1 MRRVILIAILVLAVL
16 TVAVTG
22 TAWYLLG
29 NENFLK
35 SQVSGIV
42 LKQTGREL
50 TIDGVFQLDI
60 GRQTRIEAE
69 SIRFENAEWAE
80 EPDMVSVGR
89 LAVTIDI
96 PSLWGE
102 TPFIPFISIEDC
114 KVILTK
120 NEAGEA
126 NWDLFPSPVPEIQ
139 PPLTPQLPPAPET
152 LPVMLE
158 DALLKNC
165 QLHFDTPER
174 AQPLLAEAEE
184 ISLQI
189 LEGVRVQGRGSGKIN
204 GEELSFSGWYS
215 PRGAFVLGG
224 PLEHDLKFS
233 LGDISL
239 ESSGTLEDAVSFT
252 GANLNAHFQG
262 PDIGLVLKQYALPP
276 ISEGPFDFK
285 VRLDTKGQMTE
296 LDIDGDL
303 GNMLIDASGE
313 LDRLNRPQSG
323 RVRLAIEGPNL
334 EALGEAIGR
343 TGLVPEPYTLRGE
356 LNFDNGIVKADTL
369 VLQTNEDRVEVS
381 GVLGRAP
388 VFADSDLV
396 ITATS
401 SDAGRWRGRVGL
413 PTRIIGPLKLDGR
426 LSSDP
431 SGLFS
436 AQARL
441 AYVDSTF
448 SVNGTLGKV
457 EGVLEPDLEFTLESI
472 DAEALAST
480 LDLDRFPAVPAS
492 AKGRV
497 RLADSM
503 VLMQSVN
510 ASLGDHQATI
520 DGQINPVKPFIG
532 STLDIRLDSPNAA
545 ELGALFNQDMLPA
558 APLIVQG
565 SISRPDQRIV
575 LQGVEL
581 NLAEHQA
588 RIEGHLTPEDK
599 FSGSEIEVYLDSP
612 DIADLAL
619 LFGRDGPPHEAVKLT
634 AVLQPAGKGLTFRV
648 NDSNLGEINLE
659 LDGRIADLENP
670 LGLDANF
677 NISLPSLETLAFLL
691 PDKPLPKDPFTARGS
706 LINQQGTTQLDNVGL
721 TLGKIKASVDG
732 DIGHDQNFKLA
743 IKASGPDASML
754 EGLLGQEL
762 QPAPFSLG
770 TRLEGTA
777 KEFELTGIDV
787 RLGKSEV
794 HGDLK
799 LGLGEVKKIS
809 GKLDST
815 YLDLSWWKT
824 EEAVEEPPQEETPS
838 EWVFDDT
845 PVLQI
850 ADYGIEADLDI
861 SVTDLYL
868 GNTVVKDIVLGV
880 TLAPNQLELSPISLR
895 GVTGG
900 AISGEFS
907 MDDRGSEPKLHYDMQ
922 ANQLRLGLMAAEG
935 QDPTTYP
942 LVDIEMVLDGTGH
955 TRREMASQMNGKIRL
970 YLSSGQIA
978 SAGVGL
984 IFSDFLT
991 ELFTLLNPFAKSSEY
1006 TVLDCG
1012 VTAANIVSGQVE
1024 IFPVV
1029 YNTRELTI
1037 ISKGTLDLDTEKL
1050 NLAFDTKPRT
1060 GVGLSAGVLVNPFI
1074 KVGGR
1079 LASPAITLDPQRAA
1093 VSSGLAVATVGISL
1107 LAKSMS
1113 DRFLSSSDPCGDARK
1128 EIEKRDNP

>member
-1 MRRVILIAILVLAVL
+1 
-16 TVAVTG
+16 
-22 TAWYLLG
+22 
-29 NENFLK
+29 LK
-35 SQVSGIV
+35 FESGIV
-42 LKQTGREL
+42 
-50 TIDGVFQLDI
+50 
-60 GRQTRIEAE
+60 
-69 SIRFENAEWAE
+69 NA
-80 EPDMVSVGR
+80 
-89 LAVTIDI
+89 
-96 PSLWGE
+96 
-102 TPFIPFISIEDC
+102 
-114 KVILTK
+114 
-120 NEAGEA
+120 N
-126 NWDLFPSPVPEIQ
+126 
-139 PPLTPQLPPAPET
+139 
-152 LPVMLE
+152 
-158 DALLKNC
+158 
-165 QLHFDTPER
+165 
-174 AQPLLAEAEE
+174 
-184 ISLQI
+184 
-189 LEGVRVQGRGSGKIN
+189 
-204 GEELSFSGWYS
+204 
-215 PRGAFVLGG
+215 
-224 PLEHDLKFS
+224 
-233 LGDISL
+233 
-239 ESSGTLEDAVSFT
+239 
-252 GANLNAHFQG
+252 
-262 PDIGLVLKQYALPP
+262 
-276 ISEGPFDFK
+276 
-285 VRLDTKGQMTE
+285 
-296 LDIDGDL
+296 
-303 GNMLIDASGE
+303 
-313 LDRLNRPQSG
+313 
-323 RVRLAIEGPNL
+323 
-334 EALGEAIGR
+334 
-343 TGLVPEPYTLRGE
+343 
-356 LNFDNGIVKADTL
+356 TL

-381 GVLGRAP
+381 GVLGRP
-388 VFADSDLV
+388 PEFADSDLV

-401 SDAGRWRGRVGL
+401 GDVGRWRGRIGL
-413 PTRIIGPLKLDGR
+413 PTRIVGPFKLDGR

-497 RLADSM
+497 KMADSM

-532 STLDIRLDSPNAA
+532 STLDVRLDSPNAS
-545 ELGALFNQDMLPA
+545 ELGALFNQDKLPA
-558 APLIVQG
+558 APLSIQG
-565 SISRPDQRIV
+565 KISRPDEQIV

-581 NLAEHQA
+581 ELGGHQA
-588 RIEGHLTPEDK
+588 HIEGHLNPENN
-599 FSGSEIEVYLDSP
+599 FSGSEIEVQLDSP
-612 DIADLAL
+612 DVADLAL
-619 LFGRDGPPHEAVKLT
+619 LFGHDGLPHEAVKLS
-634 AVLQPAGKGLTFRV
+634 ASLQPVGKGLAFRV
-648 NDSNLGEINLE
+648 SDGNLGKINLE
-659 LDGRIADLENP
+659 LEGRIADLENP
-670 LGLDANF
+670 LGLDATF

-691 PDKPLPKDPFTARGS
+691 PDKPLPKDPFTAQGS
-706 LINQQGTTQLDNVGL
+706 LINQQGMTRLDNVGL

-732 DIGHDQNFKLA
+732 EIGHDQSFKLA
-743 IKASGPDASML
+743 IQVSGPDASML

-799 LGLGEVKKIS
+799 LGLGDVTKIS
-809 GKLDST
+809 GKLDSP

-824 EEAVEEPPQEETPS
+824 EDAVEEPPQEETPS

-861 SVTDLYL
+861 SVTDLDL
-868 GNTVVKDIVLGV
+868 GNTVIKDIELGV
-880 TLAPNQLELSPISLR
+880 VLAPNLLELNPLSLR

-900 AISGEFS
+900 AFSGEFS
-907 MDDRGSEPKLHYDMQ
+907 LDERGSVPKLHYALQ
-922 ANQLRLGLMAAEG
+922 ADQLRLGLVAVEG
-935 QDPTTYP
+935 QDPATYP
-942 LVDIEMVLDGTGH
+942 PIDIEMVLDATGH
-955 TRREMASQMNGKIRL
+955 TRREIASQMDGKIRL
-970 YLSSGQIA
+970 YLGSGQIA

-1050 NLAFDTKPRT
+1050 DLAFDTKPRT

-1093 VSSGLAVATVGISL
+1093 VSSGLAVATAGISL